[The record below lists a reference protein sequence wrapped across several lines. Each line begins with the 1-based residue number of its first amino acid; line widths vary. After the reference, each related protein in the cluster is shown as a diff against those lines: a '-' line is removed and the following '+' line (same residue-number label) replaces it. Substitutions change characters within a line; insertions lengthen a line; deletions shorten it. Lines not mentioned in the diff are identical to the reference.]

1 MFEPLDPLDRAFDSL
16 RSQRA
21 VLSDSAS
28 QRLEDRI
35 MHEQKRR
42 GTGRTLRLFLAA
54 AAILALLGGGVV
66 TYGATDGWFTF
77 PWSISI
83 DESGAALD
91 ESGEVIGVSMDH
103 DDGSSTTMVKMGEGH
118 IIIQANE
125 SLKGKSLH
133 TVVEP

>member
-28 QRLEDRI
+28 QCLEDRI
-35 MHEQKRR
+35 MHEQNKR
-42 GTGRTLRLFLAA
+42 GSGRARRVVWAA

-77 PWSISI
+77 DWTISI
-83 DESGAALD
+83 DESGAVED
-91 ESGEVIGVSMDH
+91 ETGEVIGVSMDH